1 MVRYFNRHIVP
12 RPCWL
17 LHLVLPFL
25 MVLAACSGVPV
36 RMNQPLPDGP
46 DGRPNFAAN
55 YGPSRLLADYANE
68 SGTRTRGDSDLL
80 VFLAFSG
87 GGKRSS
93 AFSHGA
99 LRGLRTIA
107 VAPPGRT
114 PWTLLD
120 DVDFIAGV
128 SGGSFTAAHYGLYR
142 ERHFDT
148 FGRDFLYR
156 DIDVYLYRTYI
167 YPWNWGWLV
176 NPRVGSNDY
185 MAEVYD
191 RLLFHGA
198 TYADLLTRG
207 APVISVNATD
217 YVNGMV
223 FPFLSTS
230 FGAICSDLNSFHL
243 ARAVAASAAFPFLF
257 SPVTLENHA
266 AQCRGLR
273 PPDGLPNGTNGESGP
288 LSRRAALVRAANAYA
303 DPEHTRWI
311 HLMDGGLADN
321 LALRGILQL
330 FVALDD
336 DHALIQ
342 ELARRTRRILVLSVD
357 GQAAVDQRLSQR
369 QSISGVRQI
378 LNATYY
384 TQVDAY
390 NFETRVL
397 MTTEVQNLARRFAR
411 IRCRAPRPRGDA
423 SCEDVA
429 GSFVHVSLADIAEEE
444 TRLRLQSTETG
455 VSLSARDTAD
465 LVAQGESLVRDHPD
479 IRRLVAEAALRLA
492 VRGAA
497 QPASSAAGRPMPASR

>member
-1 MVRYFNRHIVP
+1 MIPDFNRHCVP
-12 RPCWL
+12 WYL
-17 LHLVLPFL
+17 ALPFL
-25 MVLAACSGVPV
+25 VLLAACTGVPV

-46 DGRPNFAAN
+46 DGRPDFASN
-55 YGPSRLLADYANE
+55 YGPSRLLADHDMQNGERA
-68 SGTRTRGDSDLL
+68 RGESDLL

-93 AFSHGA
+93 AFAHGA
-99 LRGLRTIA
+99 LHGLRDIV
-107 VAPPGRT
+107 VAPPGR
-114 PWTLLD
+114 PRWTLLD

-142 ERHFDT
+142 ERHFDS
-148 FGRDFLYR
+148 FERDFLNR

-176 NPRVGSNDY
+176 NPSVGSNDY

-198 TYADLLTRG
+198 TYADLLRRG
-207 APVISVNATD
+207 PPVISVNATD

-230 FGAICSDLNSFHL
+230 FGALCSDLNSFRL

-266 AQCRGLR
+266 ASCRGLR

-303 DPEHTRWI
+303 DPERTRWI

-330 FVALDD
+330 FIALDD

-342 ELARRTRRILVLSVD
+342 ELARRTRRILVISVD

-397 MTTEVQNLARRFAR
+397 MTNEVQTLARRFAR
-411 IRCRAPRPRGDA
+411 IRCRDA
-423 SCEDVA
+423 RRRRDSACDDVA

-444 TRLRLQSTETG
+444 TRVRLQSTETG
-455 VSLSARDTAD
+455 VSLSARDTTD
-465 LVAQGESLVRDHPD
+465 LVAQGAQVIRDNPE
-479 IRRLVAEAALRLA
+479 IRRLVAEAAARMA
-492 VRGAA
+492 GPGDASQPVR
-497 QPASSAAGRPMPASR
+497 SAAGRAIPASR